1 MTFISTYSG
10 GSIRGWQS
18 TTGFPIFIETEKL
31 EPNLTLYPR
40 TKEFGY
46 DLDLSYDGNYLIVGT
61 NETFNPSIP
70 GNAFIYLKN
79 VGTND
84 FDFQQSLT
92 PNNYSSIHNWQ
103 FGAAVAIDAVGATA
117 VIGATQ
123 YDSNI
128 GLAAVGTAYIFN
140 RTGTSWTQEQQLLS
154 ADANSFYFGQSV
166 AINYYGNLVAIGS
179 EDNQTAARSGAVF
192 IFAKTGNT
200 WTNIQKLKGSSS
212 GVNADF
218 GSTLALSNDQNANYL
233 VVGAIG
239 EVGQDGAIYI
249 YNRSGN
255 TYVEQQ
261 RIQQPGPGTGS
272 DFGVALAINDDG
284 NIIAVGCPDNSLS
297 TPPGKVFIYT
307 RSGNTWS
314 LFQTITSSTTS
325 NGDSFGGTVALNS
338 SGNTLFVS
346 DIGYPATANTSPQ
359 QGSIFAFQQISSY
372 VETQLITANTANL
385 DRLGQG
391 LTCDSIGS
399 TFAAG
404 APGANLSNT
413 VTDTGVVYIFNS

>member
-1 MTFISTYSG
+1 
-10 GSIRGWQS
+10 
-18 TTGFPIFIETEKL
+18 
-31 EPNLTLYPR
+31 
-40 TKEFGY
+40 
-46 DLDLSYDGNYLIVGT
+46 
-61 NETFNPSIP
+61 
-70 GNAFIYLKN
+70 
-79 VGTND
+79 
-84 FDFQQSLT
+84 
-92 PNNYSSIHNWQ
+92 
-103 FGAAVAIDAVGATA
+103 
-117 VIGATQ
+117 
-123 YDSNI
+123 
-128 GLAAVGTAYIFN
+128 
-140 RTGTSWTQEQQLLS
+140 
-154 ADANSFYFGQSV
+154 
-166 AINYYGNLVAIGS
+166 
-179 EDNQTAARSGAVF
+179 
-192 IFAKTGNT
+192 
-200 WTNIQKLKGSSS
+200 
-212 GVNADF
+212 
-218 GSTLALSNDQNANYL
+218 LALSNDQNANYL

-239 EVGQDGAIYI
+239 EVGGDGAIYI

-284 NIIAVGCPDNSLS
+284 NIIAVGCPDSSLS

-391 LTCDSIGS
+391 LTCDSVGS
-399 TFAAG
+399 TFAAS